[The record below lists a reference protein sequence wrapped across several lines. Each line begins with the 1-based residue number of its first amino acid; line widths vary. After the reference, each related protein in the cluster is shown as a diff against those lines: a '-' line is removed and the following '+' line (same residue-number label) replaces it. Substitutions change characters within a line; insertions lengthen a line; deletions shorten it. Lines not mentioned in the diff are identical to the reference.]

1 MLRWLIRTSASVS
14 KKNKCI
20 SASDASSRAAKE
32 AVRKF
37 DYAKRERDMQKQ
49 INYLAEGMSKLAEA
63 VEKNSN
69 TIPPLA
75 ELSVYAAVLTES
87 METGLD
93 AQTKDIM
100 GKISPIITAQNQ
112 GMMKMLKSI
121 VKYEE
126 WLVKS
131 HTAIIKNN
139 ETMIK
144 ILKHLDTSK
153 PKKKK

>member
-20 SASDASSRAAKE
+20 SASAASSRAAKE

-93 AQTKDIM
+93 AQTKDIL
-100 GKISPIITAQNQ
+100 G
-112 GMMKMLKSI
+112 
-121 VKYEE
+121 
-126 WLVKS
+126 
-131 HTAIIKNN
+131 
-139 ETMIK
+139 
-144 ILKHLDTSK
+144 
-153 PKKKK
+153 